1 MSSHGMLL
9 SNSESA
15 LGLEEYVHRDVKP
28 ENFLIGLGDRRNA
41 TWPEEKSSTWKRAE
55 ASS

>member
-41 TWPEEKSSTWKRAE
+41 TWPS
-55 ASS
+55 